1 MTVIRPNSIAGIS
14 SIFALG
20 DQVQFL
26 KADGMPAGVS
36 IAGTVTFD
44 DVTNVDSIGI
54 VTARAGVNVGN
65 PEINATISPNGDA
78 NFLGSVG
85 IGTAL
90 PTSNL
95 EVHRGTITLNATT
108 SSDTTKLRWN
118 YQGTEYQYIERDNA
132 NGGLAFGDNTSEQM
146 RIDSSGR
153 LGVGVSSPYAKLEVH
168 DGVTSTT
175 LSDPITIFSG
185 TSYTANGL
193 YGIGF
198 HYSADSSGT
207 APVFIGYEPTAG
219 AGNTKGNLVFG
230 TRDTTTAGDA
240 PSKRMVIDSS
250 GNLLVGTTSAAL
262 GTSGR
267 GLIETNGTTTAIN
280 ALKVNGTSTAYFG
293 TSATGAELA
302 AQTSI
307 PLKFLTNNQERMT
320 IDSSGNIGIGTALP
334 GNKLSVSKA
343 GAESFDI
350 NPGSVANN
358 NIILHYNWSG
368 ANYVTAETRAAEH
381 VFEIGTSE
389 AMSIDSSGR
398 LLVGTTSTSD
408 ASTQILQ
415 GYYPGG
421 SAEEAILK
429 LQRGTAS
436 PGTNATLGSIQ
447 FASSAGRRGAEIFS
461 QRDGGTW
468 TDGSSH
474 PGLLTFATTAD
485 GASPPTP
492 RMTIDSSGRLLV
504 GTELAPTVGAS
515 ANARAVI
522 QGNSADSASSFVLS
536 LQRGEA
542 PAGITVDEYLGQIMF
557 AASDGSPFAEIAA
570 VADADVGI
578 GDYPGRLVFSTT
590 ADGASSPTERMRI
603 KSTGEVTIGNAATI
617 SGEALELYSTS
628 SDSNLGTFYAR
639 NNNTDAAHCVA
650 AFATGTNSTATSNA
664 LIKFG
669 INNYASGS
677 GSITANGAGQA
688 AFGTF
693 SDERLKENIADLP
706 SQWNSIKSLRPV
718 EFDYIEA
725 QGGGRQIGFIA
736 QEFETV
742 YPDAVGTSPMFA
754 GADETSEEERL
765 TITGWSK
772 TEARLV
778 KALQEAI
785 AKIETLEAKV
795 AALEAE

>member
-65 PEINATISPNGDA
+65 PTINATISPNGDA

-389 AMSIDSSGR
+389 AMRIDSSGRLLLNSGTDVRIELGTTGTTGTNDRNHLRGDGANLKYNTASGGVHVFEQNGSEAMRIDSSGR

-485 GASPPTP
+485 GASSPTP
-492 RMTIDSSGRLLV
+492 RMTIDSSGVLKIGQSITDEPAGNNTRGAAIS
-504 GTELAPTVGAS
+504 GTGVLAACNTG
-515 ANARAVI
+515 ARAI
-522 QGNSADSASSFVLS
+522 
-536 LQRGEA
+536 EA
-542 PAGITVDEYLGQIMF
+542 GRTE
-557 AASDGSPFAEIAA
+557 
-570 VADADVGI
+570 ADAVSREVLRWFRNGS
-578 GDYPGRLVFSTT
+578 LVQTITTT
-590 ADGASSPTERMRI
+590 ATTVSYPT
-603 KSTGEVTIGNAATI
+603 G
-617 SGEALELYSTS
+617 
-628 SDSNLGTFYAR
+628 SDY
-639 NNNTDAAHCVA
+639 
-650 AFATGTNSTATSNA
+650 
-664 LIKFG
+664 
-669 INNYASGS
+669 
-677 GSITANGAGQA
+677 
-688 AFGTF
+688 
-693 SDERLKENIADLP
+693 RLKENVVNMTGAIDRVKNLSPKRFNFIAEP
-706 SQWNSIKSLRPV
+706 GV
-718 EFDYIEA
+718 EKD
-725 QGGGRQIGFIA
+725 GFIA
-736 QEFETV
+736 HELETV
-742 YPDAVGTSPMFA
+742 VPQAVVGTKDQV
-754 GADETSEEERL
+754 DENGNPVWQGVDHSFMVPLL
-765 TITGWSK
+765 TG
-772 TEARLV
+772 
-778 KALQEAI
+778 ALQEAI
-785 AKIETLEAKV
+785 AKIETLEAEV
-795 AALEAE
+795 AALKAA